1 VLYLSFGMPGNGP
14 NRMNPNKKIARIIGV
29 LFIVA
34 TVINIIGTSFI
45 GSVINSPNWL
55 SLISSNAVDIKIGSL
70 LVFLSALASVSI
82 AICLYPIIKKFN
94 PYLALTA
101 VIFRTIESVFY
112 IVAAVGSLSL
122 IVLGQ
127 EYLKA
132 GSPNN
137 SYFQTLGNYTLTA
150 CDVSGFIFAVI
161 AFSLG
166 AIAYYV
172 IFYQAKLVP
181 RWLSVWGILSSLLLL
196 IAVFSALYHGP
207 AFAIA
212 GATMILAASIA
223 LQEMVLAVW
232 LIVKGFNPSTI
243 ASGSVK

>member
-1 VLYLSFGMPGNGP
+1 MPGSGLNK
-14 NRMNPNKKIARIIGV
+14 MNTNKNIARTVGV

-34 TVINIIGTSFI
+34 IVINIVGTSFI
-45 GSVINSPNWL
+45 GSVLNSPNWL
-55 SLISSNAVDIKIGSL
+55 SLISSNAGDIKIGSL

-82 AICLYPIIKKFN
+82 GIWLYPILKKYN

-112 IVAAVGSLSL
+112 IVSAVGSLSL

-132 GSPNN
+132 GSPDN
-137 SYFQTLGNYTLTA
+137 SYFQTLGNFILTA
-150 CDVSGFIFAVI
+150 SEVSGFIFAVI

-166 AIAYYV
+166 GIAYYY
-172 IFYQAKLVP
+172 IFYQTKLVP
-181 RWLSVWGILSSLLLL
+181 HWLSVWGIISCLLLL
-196 IAVFSALYHGP
+196 TAVFSTLYHGP

-212 GATMILAASIA
+212 GMTMILAASIA

-232 LIVKGFNPSTI
+232 LIIKGFNSPVITSKI
-243 ASGSVK
+243 REQP

>member
-1 VLYLSFGMPGNGP
+1 M
-14 NRMNPNKKIARIIGV
+14 
-29 LFIVA
+29 
-34 TVINIIGTSFI
+34 
-45 GSVINSPNWL
+45 
-55 SLISSNAVDIKIGSL
+55 ISTGAAQIKIGSF

-82 AICLYPIIKKFN
+82 AICLYPILKKYN

-112 IVAAVGSLSL
+112 IVSAVGSLSL

-137 SYFQTLGNYTLTA
+137 SYFQTLGNFILTA
-150 CDVSGFIFAVI
+150 RDVSGFIFAVI

-166 AIAYYV
+166 AIAYYF
-172 IFYQAKLVP
+172 IFYQTKLVP
-181 RWLSVWGILSSLLLL
+181 RWLSVWGILSCFLLL

-212 GATMILAASIA
+212 GTTMILAASIA
-223 LQEMVLAVW
+223 IQEMVLAVW
-232 LIVKGFNPSTI
+232 LIVKGFNPSAV
-243 ASGSVK
+243 ASTSAK

>member
-1 VLYLSFGMPGNGP
+1 
-14 NRMNPNKKIARIIGV
+14 MNTNKKIARIVGV
-29 LFIVA
+29 IFILA
-34 TVINIIGTSFI
+34 TVVNIAGTSFI
-45 GSVINSPNWL
+45 GSVLDSPNWL
-55 SLISSNAVDIKIGSL
+55 GMISAGAAQIKIGSL
-70 LVFLSALASVSI
+70 LVFLSALASASI
-82 AICLYPIIKKFN
+82 AICLYPILKKYN

-101 VIFRTIESVFY
+101 VIFRTIEAVFY
-112 IVAAVGSLSL
+112 IVAATGSLSL
-122 IVLGQ
+122 IILGQ

-137 SYFQTLGNYTLTA
+137 SYFQTLGNYILTA

-166 AIAYYV
+166 GLAYYV
-172 IFYQAKLVP
+172 VFYQTKLVP
-181 RWLSVWGILSSLLLL
+181 RWLSVWGILSFFLLL

-212 GATMILAASIA
+212 GTTMIFATSIA

-232 LIVKGFNPSTI
+232 LIVKGFNQTE
-243 ASGSVK
+243 

>member
-1 VLYLSFGMPGNGP
+1 V
-14 NRMNPNKKIARIIGV
+14 NKNIAKIIGV

-34 TVINIIGTSFI
+34 TVVNIIGTSFI
-45 GSVINSPNWL
+45 GTVLNSPNWL
-55 SLISSNAVDIKIGSL
+55 SLISSNIVNIKIGSL

-82 AICLYPIIKKFN
+82 AICLYQILKKYN
-94 PYLALTA
+94 PFLALTA

-112 IVAAVGSLSL
+112 IISAVGSLSL

-137 SYFQTLGNYTLTA
+137 SYFQTLGNFILSA
-150 CDVSGFIFAVI
+150 REVSGFIFAVI

-166 AIAYYV
+166 GIAYYY
-172 IFYQAKLVP
+172 IFYQTKMVP
-181 RWLSVWGILSSLLLL
+181 RWLSVWGIVSCLLLL
-196 IAVFSALYHGP
+196 TAVFSALYHGP

-232 LIVKGFNPSTI
+232 LIVKGFNPSIITSKI
-243 ASGSVK
+243 RE

>member
-1 VLYLSFGMPGNGP
+1 MKTN
-14 NRMNPNKKIARIIGV
+14 NKIAKTVGV
-29 LFIVA
+29 LLIIA
-34 TVINIIGTSFI
+34 TVVNIIGTNII
-45 GSVINSPNWL
+45 GSVLDSPNWL
-55 SLISSNAVDIKIGSL
+55 GMISASATQIKIGSL
-70 LVFLSALASVSI
+70 LVFFSALASVSI
-82 AICLYPIIKKFN
+82 AVFLYPILKKYN

-101 VIFRTIESVFY
+101 VIFRAIEAVFY
-112 IVAAVGSLSL
+112 IVSAVGSLSL
-122 IVLGQ
+122 IILGQ

-137 SYFQTLGNYTLTA
+137 SYFQTLGNYILTA

-166 AIAYYV
+166 GLVYYV
-172 IFYQAKLVP
+172 IFYQTKLIP
-181 RWLSVWGILSSLLLL
+181 RWLSVWGILSCLLLL
-196 IAVFSALYHGP
+196 VAVFSALYNGP

-232 LIVKGFNPSTI
+232 LIVKGFN
-243 ASGSVK
+243 SVIPKNELN

>member
-1 VLYLSFGMPGNGP
+1 MKT
-14 NRMNPNKKIARIIGV
+14 NKKIAKTVGV
-29 LFIVA
+29 LLIIA
-34 TVINIIGTSFI
+34 TVVNIIGTNVI
-45 GSVINSPNWL
+45 GSVLDSPNWL
-55 SLISSNAVDIKIGSL
+55 GMVSVNTAQIKIGSL

-82 AICLYPIIKKFN
+82 AIFLYPILKKYN

-101 VIFRTIESVFY
+101 VIFRAIEAIFY
-112 IVAAVGSLSL
+112 IVSAVGSLSL

-137 SYFQTLGNYTLTA
+137 SYFQTLGNFILTA

-166 AIAYYV
+166 ALAYYV
-172 IFYQAKLVP
+172 IFYQTKLVP
-181 RWLSVWGILSSLLLL
+181 HWLSVWGIISCFLLLF
-196 IAVFSALYHGP
+196 AVFSALYNGP

-212 GATMILAASIA
+212 GTTMIFAASIA
-223 LQEMVLAVW
+223 LQEMVLALW
-232 LIVKGFNPSTI
+232 LIVKGLN
-243 ASGSVK
+243 SVIPKNELN

>member
-1 VLYLSFGMPGNGP
+1 
-14 NRMNPNKKIARIIGV
+14 MNNEINSYRKISIIVGI
-29 LFIVA
+29 LFIIA
-34 TVINIIGTSFI
+34 TVINIIGTRFI
-45 GSVINSPNWL
+45 DSVLSSSNWL
-55 SLISSNAVDIKIGSL
+55 GMISTGAAQIKIGSF

-82 AICLYPIIKKFN
+82 AICLYPILKKYN

-112 IVAAVGSLSL
+112 IVSAVGSLSL

-137 SYFQTLGNYTLTA
+137 SYFQTLGNYILTA

-166 AIAYYV
+166 CLAYYV
-172 IFYQAKLVP
+172 IFYQSKLVP
-181 RWLSVWGILSSLLLL
+181 RWLSVWGILSCFLLL
-196 IAVFSALYHGP
+196 IAVFLS
-207 AFAIA
+207 
-212 GATMILAASIA
+212 
-223 LQEMVLAVW
+223 
-232 LIVKGFNPSTI
+232 LIHI
-243 ASGSVK
+243 